1 MVNIFGVYKPLLRW
15 LMKLVVMRPQ
25 TVEIKPGTV
34 MNFWVPNETPNKS
47 KNSNN
52 NKAVVFIHGFA
63 ADGIITWQSQVLAL
77 ARKYKV
83 YVPDLLFFGGSITD
97 RSERSPEFQ
106 AECVAKGL
114 KKPSVE
120 RCTLVG
126 LSYGG
131 MVGFKMAEM
140 YPDLVE
146 SMVLT
151 CSAMALT
158 KSISDAALERIGFK
172 SWSDYTLPDS
182 VQGVKI
188 LFDIATFKLPFSGIR
203 DSYGRTQSDSLSPK
217 APHVHESF
225 LQHPVTTAPFDHHPH
240 GGDTKVDN
248 SQTSITTNLNFVED
262 QTQSLNARI
271 KSSNE
276 VIDFIPNITPSVS
289 QFSTFKSHINEIDVA
304 LKKFEGNNTPLS
316 VTSQTEFTL
325 PIIVDSGGDISRK
338 DSDSINDSDEKDLL
352 EEIPSGD
359 SDPSM
364 GPLVPLYHRVMEDS
378 STANGEDWI
387 SRLPDSILCHIL
399 SFLSPKEAIGTSI
412 LSKRWENPWTS
423 VPSLY
428 FCDTFMTDCGQLP
441 WCLLTCKTLV
451 VLKIH
456 GRFVLN
462 FPTLICLPRLKFLY
476 LNSVIYGDDAS
487 MQKLFSS
494 CPVLEDLVIKRH
506 DWDGVRIMNI
516 SVPSLKRLSIFSS
529 SLRRIGNYEYKVVIN
544 TPNLE
549 YLETDDY
556 MYEDYSVNSSPSLV
570 EACIQGT
577 CVFGL
582 LDGISQVKL
591 LALSGDAM
599 QSLHNIV
606 PILPTFHNLTHLK
619 LGIDD
624 NVGWELL
631 PNILQSSPNL
641 KVLNFKEGLVKPF
654 NKGTFQF
661 SWNPP
666 RCVPNCL
673 LLHLKTIEI
682 HNFLGTPDEKA

>member
-1 MVNIFGVYKPLLRW
+1 
-15 LMKLVVMRPQ
+15 
-25 TVEIKPGTV
+25 
-34 MNFWVPNETPNKS
+34 
-47 KNSNN
+47 
-52 NKAVVFIHGFA
+52 
-63 ADGIITWQSQVLAL
+63 
-77 ARKYKV
+77 
-83 YVPDLLFFGGSITD
+83 
-97 RSERSPEFQ
+97 
-106 AECVAKGL
+106 
-114 KKPSVE
+114 
-120 RCTLVG
+120 
-126 LSYGG
+126 
-131 MVGFKMAEM
+131 
-140 YPDLVE
+140 
-146 SMVLT
+146 
-151 CSAMALT
+151 
-158 KSISDAALERIGFK
+158 
-172 SWSDYTLPDS
+172 
-182 VQGVKI
+182 
-188 LFDIATFKLPFSGIR
+188 
-203 DSYGRTQSDSLSPK
+203 
-217 APHVHESF
+217 
-225 LQHPVTTAPFDHHPH
+225 
-240 GGDTKVDN
+240 
-248 SQTSITTNLNFVED
+248 
-262 QTQSLNARI
+262 
-271 KSSNE
+271 
-276 VIDFIPNITPSVS
+276 
-289 QFSTFKSHINEIDVA
+289 
-304 LKKFEGNNTPLS
+304 
-316 VTSQTEFTL
+316 
-325 PIIVDSGGDISRK
+325 
-338 DSDSINDSDEKDLL
+338 
-352 EEIPSGD
+352 
-359 SDPSM
+359 
-364 GPLVPLYHRVMEDS
+364 MEDS

-387 SRLPDSILCHIL
+387 SRLPDSLLCHIL
-399 SFLSPKEAIGTSI
+399 SFLSPKEAVGTSI
-412 LSKRWENPWTS
+412 LSKRWENPWTC

-428 FCDTFMTDCGQLP
+428 FCDTFMTDCGNYMNKVNCFIDYVNWVLAHRDGFAIEKCNLSCYTLHASAHLYSWTCAVIACMVQELTIKSELFRVGQLP

-682 HNFLGTPDEKA
+682 HNFLGTPDEVKLVKYLLWHAKVLVLMTIYWYDLMMDSESLTAMVKTKVDMSKSPRGSNTCRLIFHDLMY